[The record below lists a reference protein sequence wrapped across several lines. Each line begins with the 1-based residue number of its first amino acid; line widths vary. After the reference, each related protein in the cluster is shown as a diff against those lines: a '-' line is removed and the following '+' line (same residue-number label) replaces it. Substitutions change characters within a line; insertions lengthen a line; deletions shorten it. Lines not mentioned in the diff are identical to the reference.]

1 MQTRYLK
8 TCAKIYF
15 FIYHESSIKPPGGP
29 IFFQALFGVGGGGL
43 KREGGLFNLVKRI
56 NRSKVSQ
63 GLTFCSLAL
72 YCFF

>member
-1 MQTRYLK
+1 MQTWYLK

-15 FIYHESSIKPPGGP
+15 FIYHKSSRGL

-56 NRSKVSQ
+56 NGSKVSQ

>member
-43 KREGGLFNLVKRI
+43 KERGAYLI
-56 NRSKVSQ
+56 
-63 GLTFCSLAL
+63 
-72 YCFF
+72 